1 MIANVYG
8 GSNYITVTSNRGNNP
23 YINTSQPMTGMVRF
37 NSNSSGMEVYDG
49 NGWQMVCNGS
59 AHVDLSYEAQEI
71 LNWASMKMA
80 DEKAYKELAEKSN
93 AVKIALDNLAEAER
107 QLVITATLAKETDE
121 ITS

>member
-8 GSNYITVTSNRGNNP
+8 GSNYLVVTSNRGSTP
-23 YINTSQPMTGMVRF
+23 YINNSQPMTGMVRF
-37 NSNSSGMEVYDG
+37 NGNSSGMEVYDG
-49 NGWQMVCNGS
+49 NGWQTVCNGS

-71 LNWASMKMA
+71 LNWASKKMA
-80 DEKAYKELAEKSN
+80 DEKTYKQLAEKSN

-107 QLVITATLAKETDE
+107 QLIITATLAKETDE